1 MQKLQIVTSYLLS
14 YIFELARTANTQLI
28 CLTGHM
34 QVDIYMQFDVMYS
47 LLQSKTRTNDSVL
60 NNLNNQKYKK
70 INPQVQSWDFSY

>member
-1 MQKLQIVTSYLLS
+1 
-14 YIFELARTANTQLI
+14 
-28 CLTGHM
+28 M